1 MYLVAWS
8 DQAFEQMA
16 RIIRENPAARR
27 DELISALQEI
37 ATRLRLD
44 ANTTGES
51 RGRYFRVVLVDPLTV
66 FYRLDEESDAVE
78 VIRVRTRFR
87 A

>member
-16 RIIRENPAARR
+16 RIIRENPARR

-51 RGRYFRVVLVDPLTV
+51 RGRYFRVVLADPLTV

-78 VIRVRTRFR
+78 VIRVRARFR

>member
-8 DQAFEQMA
+8 DQAFEQMS
-16 RIIRENPAARR
+16 RIIRENPARK
-27 DELISALQEI
+27 DELTSALQEL
-37 ATRLRLD
+37 AVRLRLN
-44 ANTTGES
+44 ANSTGES
-51 RGRYFRVVLVDPLTV
+51 RGGFYRVVLVEPLTV

-78 VIRVRTRFR
+78 VIRVRARFR

>member
-8 DQAFEQMA
+8 DQAFEQMS
-16 RIIRENPAARR
+16 RIIRENPARK
-27 DELISALQEI
+27 DELTSALQEL
-37 ATRLRLD
+37 AVRLRLN
-44 ANTTGES
+44 ANSTGES
-51 RGRYFRVVLVDPLTV
+51 RGGFYRVVLVDPLTV

-78 VIRVRTRFR
+78 VIRVRARFR

>member
-8 DQAFEQMA
+8 DQAFEQMS
-16 RIIRENPAARR
+16 RIIRENPARK
-27 DELISALQEI
+27 DELTSALQEL

-51 RGRYFRVVLVDPLTV
+51 RDRYYRVLLVEPLTV
-66 FYRLDEESDAVE
+66 YYRLDEESDAVE
-78 VIRVRTRFR
+78 VIRVRARFR

>member
-8 DQAFEQMA
+8 DEAFEQMS
-16 RIIRENPAARR
+16 RIVRDNPARK
-27 DELISALQEI
+27 DELASALQEL
-37 ATRLRLD
+37 AVRLRLD

-51 RGRYFRVVLVDPLTV
+51 RGRFYRVVLIGPLTV
-66 FYRLDEESDAVE
+66 FYRLEEESDAVE
-78 VIRVRTRFR
+78 VIRVRVRFR

>member
-8 DQAFEQMA
+8 DQAFEQMS
-16 RIIRENPAARR
+16 RIIRENPARK
-27 DELISALQEI
+27 DELTSALQEL

-51 RGRYFRVVLVDPLTV
+51 RDRYYRVLLVEPLTV

-78 VIRVRTRFR
+78 VIRVRARFR